1 MTDEGKSRK
10 PKDFSIDDVLTSFYI
25 KQGELQIK
33 LYMSFRIKFSVC
45 SYCGFVSDNILL
57 TTLPSI
63 VKKTFSAFIICVS
76 YARLEEILVKRKP
89 KMSFM
94 SSLYLHTGSVPVY
107 RHVQQMVVKQQLS
120 RQIYYACNSLAFGG
134 KLRCIVGYSVLLVST
149 VLKLTTIYC
158 LVTFTI

>member
-1 MTDEGKSRK
+1 MKVNPGNLRI
-10 PKDFSIDDVLTSFYI
+10 FLLIRTSFYI

-76 YARLEEILVKRKP
+76 YARLEEILVNRKP

-107 RHVQQMVVKQQLS
+107 RHVQQMVVKQQLIS

-134 KLRCIVGYSVLLVST
+134 KLRCIVEFGYSVLLVST
-149 VLKLTTIYC
+149 VVKLTTIYC
-158 LVTFTI
+158 LVTFTM